1 MKIKVHICMEFFK
14 VTDPPL
20 WVGPPS
26 MDGDNSFLG
35 RPAQT
40 QRVVSPPKQ
49 NLPPRLLT
57 TQAPPTELDY

>member
-1 MKIKVHICMEFFK
+1 MEFFK

-40 QRVVSPPKQ
+40 QGGATPPKQ
-49 NLPPRLLT
+49 NRSKPDKKT
-57 TQAPPTELDY
+57 Y